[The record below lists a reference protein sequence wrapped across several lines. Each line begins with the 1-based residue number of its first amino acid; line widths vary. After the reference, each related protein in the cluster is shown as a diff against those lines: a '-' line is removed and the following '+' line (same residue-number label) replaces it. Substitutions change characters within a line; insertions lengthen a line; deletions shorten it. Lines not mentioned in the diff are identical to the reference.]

1 MNILLEIPS
10 VLKFWQVEILIFVT
24 HILLFF
30 KFYSLIYLMSL
41 QNIDFL
47 LIILNSQFSLFE
59 IDLESFEVC
68 SIVKLRLIDILVV
81 TEKFI
86 YKLFILPF
94 QFFYF
99 FIGFFYV
106 LS

>member
-81 TEKFI
+81 AEKFI
-86 YKLFILPF
+86 NKLFILSF
-94 QFFYF
+94 QFLYF
-99 FIGFFYV
+99 FIGFFHV